1 MIDRRSFLGAA
12 GATAAGLFLAGCGA
26 TPAIDPNRA
35 ASAGGTLK
43 FGSWQWLEPGR
54 GEAMWQA
61 IQAYKTAN
69 PSAVLAQSTT
79 PFLSF
84 ADKLNTELGG
94 KGGPDVFVVQDVNF
108 YPLADAGILA
118 PLTSVMDSHKGNGFN
133 HTNKSG
139 LVNGVQY
146 GITWERLN
154 WNFFWNRKVLDQAG
168 VTPPSN
174 VDELIAASAKI
185 RSATGLDGFGVR
197 HQMTE
202 FDSWFM
208 DFDVWTYGHGGSW
221 SDGSRPTIDS
231 AENIA
236 GVEAFGKIY
245 RSGAMPIGDDAS
257 TMRTKFREGRLGMM
271 IDVSSTV
278 AGILRSSKALTSAD
292 IGFAER
298 IPLPRPSAHQEIVLA
313 VNGYGKNKNLAVDFV
328 GWVGSDEGQAAL
340 RTAMGPS
347 TLATDIPLAPDYAAA
362 NPWAKAFIDLAAESR
377 SPLIKGFEPQTKAI
391 MREVMTQVER
401 YLVDGGDA
409 ATALSTAQTQVTQLL
424 G

>member
-1 MIDRRSFLGAA
+1 MIDRRTFLG
-12 GATAAGLFLAGCGA
+12 TAAASMLLVGCGA
-26 TPAIDPNRA
+26 SPRIDPNRA
-35 ASAGGTLK
+35 AAAGGTLK

-61 IQAYKTAN
+61 IQAYKAAN
-69 PSAVLAQSTT
+69 PSASLAQSTT

-118 PLTSVMDSHKGNGFN
+118 PLTSVISSHQGRPFN
-133 HTNKSG
+133 HTNESG

-154 WNFFWNRKVLDQAG
+154 WNFFWNRKILEKANVA
-168 VTPPSN
+168 PPAN
-174 VDELIAASAKI
+174 VAELISAATQI

-236 GVEAFGKIY
+236 GVEAFGEIY
-245 RSGAMPIGDDAS
+245 RSGTMPIGDDAS

-328 GWVGSDEGQAAL
+328 GWVGSDAGQEAL
-340 RTAMGPS
+340 RKAMGPS
-347 TLATDIPLAPDYAAA
+347 TLATDVPLAPDYAAA
-362 NPWAKAFIDLAAESR
+362 NPWAKSFIDLAAESR
-377 SPLIKGFEPQTKAI
+377 SPLIKGYEPQTKAI

-409 ATALSTAQTQVTQLL
+409 GKALATAQTQVTQLL